1 MTSAAEDSDVTDV
14 ALKRPVAPS
23 DPASEGY
30 VRGNAGFNKLLFGVV
45 CFHHTCLYLLSVER

>member
-1 MTSAAEDSDVTDV
+1 MTSAAEYSDGTDV

-30 VRGNAGFNKLLFGVV
+30 VRGKAGFNKLLFGVV
-45 CFHHTCLYLLSVER
+45 RSHHTCLYVLSVER